1 MIPFWMCAI
10 CENQF
15 CSTSSGKNSCQ
26 CVFEGHEQISSEYSY
41 EGFEYIPLET
51 VFHRG
56 GGGFLYTNYYT
67 LSRRN
72 NKLSLAS

>member
-1 MIPFWMCAI
+1 MC
-10 CENQF
+10 
-15 CSTSSGKNSCQ
+15 
-26 CVFEGHEQISSEYSY
+26 FEGHEQISSEYSY
-41 EGFEYIPLET
+41 EDFEYIPLET

-56 GGGFLYTNYYT
+56 GGWGFLYTNYYT

>member
-26 CVFEGHEQISSEYSY
+26 CVFQGREQISSEYFY

-51 VFHRG
+51 VFRRG
-56 GGGFLYTNYYT
+56 GGDSSTQITIPCLEGITN
-67 LSRRN
+67 
-72 NKLSLAS
+72 